1 MERDIHKFAD
11 WLVERVQAGVA
22 IEHKILEWKTAEKK
36 KEVGVKMQIWSK
48 FKIEYIEDTKV
59 DTNAIKYSTKKVIL
73 SGVDSD
79 DIKIEVC
86 MRNPDD
92 FMLSQLFDKRIGEEV
107 EVRFTA
113 GDMLKKIEE
122 REND

>member
-1 MERDIHKFAD
+1 
-11 WLVERVQAGVA
+11 
-22 IEHKILEWKTAEKK
+22 
-36 KEVGVKMQIWSK
+36 MQIWSK